1 MSPRT
6 PAVAVG
12 LDISTSSIKVAEL
25 QITRG
30 EPVLSNLGMVNIPEG
45 VIKDGEIE
53 DPVTLGGMLKE
64 LWSRTG
70 IKHKKVILG
79 VANQKVIVRP
89 IEIPYMEAEELESAL
104 RFQVQEFIPIP
115 VEDAILDFDIIEEF
129 LTSDDQRMLSV
140 LLVAAYKDMVQSFV
154 DTVRSAGLTAI
165 ALDLK
170 AFALPRALLPRTIPG
185 FTEVGEE
192 AEAVCIINVGAGTTN
207 LVIVKEA
214 VPRFARILLRG
225 GNDFTR
231 TLMDRLDL
239 DAGEAEQIKLGL
251 AANEDAAALMRQD
264 IYRFVGEVR
273 RSLDYFVTQTGERN
287 LRKIVLAGVGSR
299 IIHLPQELNQGLRL
313 PVEIGRSFQNVQLG
327 KLPFTPEEL
336 AEIEPSVA
344 VCVGLALREVME

>member
-1 MSPRT
+1 MSPRRA
-6 PAVAVG
+6 AVAVG
-12 LDISTSSIKVAEL
+12 LDISTGSIKVAEL
-25 QITRG
+25 QIARG
-30 EPVLSNLGMVNIPEG
+30 EPVLSNLGVVNLPEG
-45 VIKDGEIE
+45 VIGDGEIE
-53 DPVTLGGMLKE
+53 DPVTLSNMLKE

-70 IKHKKVILG
+70 IRHRRVILG

-129 LTSDDQRMLSV
+129 MTSEDQRMLSV

-165 ALDLK
+165 AIDLK
-170 AFALPRALLPRTIPG
+170 AFALPRALLPRAFPG
-185 FTEVGEE
+185 LTEAGEE
-192 AEAVCIINVGAGTTN
+192 AEAICIINVGGGTTN
-207 LVIVKEA
+207 MVIVKEG

-225 GNDFTR
+225 GDDFTR
-231 TLMDRLDL
+231 NLMDRLDL

-251 AANEDAAALMRQD
+251 AANEDAAALMRQE
-264 IYRFVGEVR
+264 IYRFVGEIR

-287 LRKIVLAGVGSR
+287 LRKIVLAGMGAR
-299 IIHLPQELNQGLRL
+299 IINLPQELNQGLRL

-344 VCVGLALREVME
+344 VSVGLALREVME